1 MSKPL
6 KKSPLLIY
14 NVHTD
19 SVFKDKVIAQIL
31 GRESEKILKR
41 TVETTLA
48 DLTEDFSNLYY
59 QYIKIKFQI
68 VKVDGQEAYSKF
80 KGHEI
85 TRDYIRSLIRVGTS
99 RVDIFY
105 DLITSDNIHCRIQTL
120 VITAKRVSHSKQTEI
135 RKKVIEMYD
144 EKLKNISL
152 DDLVQYMLF
161 GKMATDALQA
171 AKKVY
176 PIKKVEI
183 MKSKILTPYI

>member
-1 MSKPL
+1 MSKPS

-14 NVHTD
+14 NVHAD

-48 DLTEDFSNLYY
+48 DLTDDFSNLYY

-161 GKMATDALQA
+161 GKMATDTLQA

>member
-1 MSKPL
+1 MSKQS

-14 NVHTD
+14 NVHAD
-19 SVFKDKVIAQIL
+19 SVFKDKVITQIL
-31 GRESEKILKR
+31 GREPEKILKR

-59 QYIKIKFQI
+59 QYIKIKLQI
-68 VKVDGQEAYSKF
+68 VRIDGQEAYSKF

-99 RVDIFY
+99 KVDVFY
-105 DLITSDNIHCRIQTL
+105 DLITSDNIHCKIQTL
-120 VITAKRVSHSKQTEI
+120 VITAKRISHSKQTEI

-161 GKMATDALQA
+161 GKMAADVLQA
-171 AKKVY
+171 AKKIY

-183 MKSKILTPYI
+183 MKSKILSPYF

>member
-1 MSKPL
+1 MSKQS

-14 NVHTD
+14 NVHAD
-19 SVFKDKVIAQIL
+19 SVFKDKVITQIL
-31 GRESEKILKR
+31 GREPEKILKR

-59 QYIKIKFQI
+59 QYIKIKLQI
-68 VKVDGQEAYSKF
+68 VRIDGQEAYSKF

-99 RVDIFY
+99 KVDVFY
-105 DLITSDNIHCRIQTL
+105 DLITSDNIHCKIQTL
-120 VITAKRVSHSKQTEI
+120 VITAKRISHSKQTEI

-161 GKMATDALQA
+161 GKMAADVLQA
-171 AKKVY
+171 AKKIY

-183 MKSKILTPYI
+183 MKSKILTPYF

>member
-1 MSKPL
+1 MSKPS
-6 KKSPLLIY
+6 KKSPLLVY
-14 NVHTD
+14 NVHAD

-31 GRESEKILKR
+31 GREPEKILKR

-48 DLTEDFSNLYY
+48 DILEDFTNLYY

-68 VKVDGQEAYSKF
+68 VKVDGQEAYTKF
-80 KGHEI
+80 KGHEM

-99 RVDIFY
+99 RVDVFY

-120 VITAKRVSHSKQTEI
+120 VITAKRVSHSKQTAI
-135 RKKVIEMYD
+135 RKKVIEVYD

-161 GKMATDALQA
+161 GKMAADALQA
-171 AKKVY
+171 AKKIY

-183 MKSKILTPYI
+183 MKSKILTPYL

>member
-1 MSKPL
+1 MSKQS

-14 NVHTD
+14 NVHAD
-19 SVFKDKVIAQIL
+19 SVFKDKVITQIL
-31 GRESEKILKR
+31 GREPEKILKR

-59 QYIKIKFQI
+59 QYIKIKLQI
-68 VKVDGQEAYSKF
+68 VRIDGQEAYSKF

-99 RVDIFY
+99 KVDVFY
-105 DLITSDNIHCRIQTL
+105 DLITSDNIHCKIQTL
-120 VITAKRVSHSKQTEI
+120 VITAKRISHSKQTEI

-161 GKMATDALQA
+161 GKMATDVLQA
-171 AKKVY
+171 AKKIY

-183 MKSKILTPYI
+183 MKSKILSPYF

>member
-1 MSKPL
+1 MSKPS

>member
-1 MSKPL
+1 MSKPS

-14 NVHTD
+14 NVHAD

-99 RVDIFY
+99 KVDVFY